1 MIPVGFVS
9 SPYREKFAVPRQP
22 GLASTVVSEVVME
35 PPYDDIDAFRGIE
48 QFSHLWLI
56 FEFSLVSEKSGFRPL
71 IRPPRLGGN
80 TRLGVFASRSP
91 FRPNRIGLSV
101 VRFIEVSRSEGK
113 TRVRFSGGD
122 LVDRTPI
129 YDIKPYIAFSDSIPD
144 SLCGIAAS
152 PPERR
157 RVEFSTEA
165 RAFISSLDRG
175 RYPGL
180 MDVISDIL
188 SYDHRPAYR
197 TDGEDTNIYGVAL
210 YDFNIRFRY
219 LADMTQ
225 VVGLEYLPDGNR
237 S

>member
-1 MIPVGFVS
+1 MIPVGFVK

-22 GLASTVVSEVVME
+22 GLASTVVSEIVME
-35 PPYDDIDAFRGIE
+35 PPYDDMDAFRGIE

-56 FEFSLVSEKSGFRPL
+56 FEFSLVSEKFSFRPL

-80 TRLGVFASRSP
+80 ARLGVFASRSP

-101 VRFIEVSRSEGK
+101 VRFIEVIRSDGK
-113 TRVRFSGGD
+113 TRIRYSGGD

-144 SLCGIAAS
+144 SLCGIAS
-152 PPERR
+152 FPPDRR

-165 RAFISSLDRG
+165 ETFISSLDQQK
-175 RYPGL
+175 YPGL
-180 MDVISDIL
+180 KDIVSDIL

-197 TDGEDTNIYGVAL
+197 TDGEDVNIYGVAL

-219 LADMTQ
+219 LADVTE
-225 VVGLEYLPDGNR
+225 VVGLEYLPDG
-237 S
+237 SHS